1 MVVVMAVMVGLF
13 AVGVVVTVVQVLVLF
28 VPSVLVGL
36 E

>member
-1 MVVVMAVMVGLF
+1 MAVMVGLF
-13 AVGVVVTVVQVLVLF
+13 VVGVVVTVVQVLVLF

>member
-1 MVVVMAVMVGLF
+1 MVVLMAVMVGLF